1 MKRFIEEADRTQ
13 LTLLPESLDD
23 YIGESNPVRAIEAFV
38 AHLDLADLGFEV
50 VPEATGR
57 PGYHPSVLLRLY
69 IYGYLN
75 RISSS
80 RCLEREAARNLE
92 VIWLLGRLAPDD
104 KVIADFRKD
113 NGAAIKKVCVRFVE
127 LCRQMGL
134 LMCRFLGRRDVGPS
148 PRAHGRRR
156 RSAKARSRGNWGR
169 RVQRALWRF
178 DRSAGVDCGLAIATD
193 VHANTISAR
202 WTVGERLCEPPL
214 GGFATPIGCFR
225 PSRIVAGAGPADR
238 RGQVASG

>member
-1 MKRFIEEADRTQ
+1 MGNCLALSFGALRQACRPANSAPCGNTGLACREFHARIWPNASCPLVCFRGASGHALDGGV
-13 LTLLPESLDD
+13 LPSL
-23 YIGESNPVRAIEAFV
+23 
-38 AHLDLADLGFEV
+38 
-50 VPEATGR
+50 
-57 PGYHPSVLLRLY
+57 
-69 IYGYLN
+69 
-75 RISSS
+75 
-80 RCLEREAARNLE
+80 
-92 VIWLLGRLAPDD
+92 
-104 KVIADFRKD
+104 
-113 NGAAIKKVCVRFVE
+113 
-127 LCRQMGL
+127 
-134 LMCRFLGRRDVGPS
+134 CRFLGRRDVGPS

>member
-1 MKRFIEEADRTQ
+1 VSFADRALFAALQSRENTDRASVLSVIEFRVNPELPTSDIAIGPLW
-13 LTLLPESLDD
+13 LTRRGFCSRAAIAVGTAYQAAGSSD
-23 YIGESNPVRAIEAFV
+23 YKCTSRLTVRA
-38 AHLDLADLGFEV
+38 GV
-50 VPEATGR
+50 V
-57 PGYHPSVLLRLY
+57 
-69 IYGYLN
+69 
-75 RISSS
+75 
-80 RCLEREAARNLE
+80 
-92 VIWLLGRLAPDD
+92 
-104 KVIADFRKD
+104 
-113 NGAAIKKVCVRFVE
+113 
-127 LCRQMGL
+127 L